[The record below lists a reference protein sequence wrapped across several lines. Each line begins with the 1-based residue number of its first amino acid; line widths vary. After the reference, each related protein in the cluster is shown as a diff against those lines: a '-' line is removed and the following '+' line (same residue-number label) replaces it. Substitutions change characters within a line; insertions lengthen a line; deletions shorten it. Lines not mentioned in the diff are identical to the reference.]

1 MYHNR
6 CSYLRNVKM
15 GQRLVLYRLRSR
27 TSSSQKQTSILPYT
41 LQREHAPSSLCLDFQ
56 PPHQWEC
63 KGKESRSGMS
73 SSLRPHGIYN
83 PWNSPGQNAG
93 VGSLS
98 LLQGIFPTQ
107 GLKPGFPHCRRILY
121 QLSHKRSPRILEL
134 VAYPFSNRSSQPR
147 ELDWCLL
154 YCRWIPY

>member
-41 LQREHAPSSLCLDFQ
+41 LQREHAPSSLCLDLQ

-83 PWNSPGQNAG
+83 PWNSLGQNTG
-93 VGSLS
+93 VASLS

-107 GLKPGFPHCRRILY
+107 ESNWGLLHCRLFTNWAIREALLMPIVKYYSCQEMHYKFIL
-121 QLSHKRSPRILEL
+121 KVIRS
-134 VAYPFSNRSSQPR
+134 
-147 ELDWCLL
+147 
-154 YCRWIPY
+154 